1 MKDAKKTPGKRRKT
15 IQEDSS
21 SSEEEEKPKK
31 KAGPKP
37 KAKANSTLQVP
48 TDASGKTSPIERSV
62 LDKAKHAGPIAYG
75 STATAGLVC
84 AGVNLLRVW
93 HAIAGSLDLRA

>member
-1 MKDAKKTPGKRRKT
+1 VVAWG
-15 IQEDSS
+15 
-21 SSEEEEKPKK
+21 
-31 KAGPKP
+31 
-37 KAKANSTLQVP
+37 TLC
-48 TDASGKTSPIERSV
+48 V